1 MRACYSIVLLILA
14 TILPTLKEHQFIG
27 ASDTHSDF
35 GARRGAKW
43 DGMIRVWPV
52 VFCEMS
58 AIHTSFSA
66 LHVVSSDTFCT
77 ECLKA

>member
-52 VFCEMS
+52 S
-58 AIHTSFSA
+58 I
-66 LHVVSSDTFCT
+66 L
-77 ECLKA
+77 